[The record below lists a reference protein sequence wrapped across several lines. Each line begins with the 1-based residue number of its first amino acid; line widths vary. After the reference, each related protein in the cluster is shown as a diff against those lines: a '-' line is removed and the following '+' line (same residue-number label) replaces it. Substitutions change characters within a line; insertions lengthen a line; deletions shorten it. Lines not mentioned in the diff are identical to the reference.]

1 MQEND
6 LREWSREVSG
16 QKSQQEGAPRRVRS
30 YVLRQ
35 ARMSPLQQ
43 RSYESLYDH
52 YSIPVSQT
60 VVDLAEEFARL
71 RARTGVAD
79 TGKPREIV
87 AEIGFGMG
95 RATVAIA
102 EQDRERDYL
111 GIEVHTPGVGKV
123 LSEIEKRSL
132 TNLLVVRADAVE
144 VIRHMIGPGVLSGVH
159 IFFPDPWPK
168 KRHHK
173 RRLIQPE
180 FAALLAG
187 RIRENGYIY
196 LTTDW
201 EDYAHQMLEVL
212 EATPGLSNTAV
223 EFAPR
228 QPWRPR
234 TRFEE
239 KGLEQLHP
247 IFELLFRVRR
257 DG

>member
-1 MQEND
+1 MIEE
-6 LREWSREVSG
+6 RSG
-16 QKSQQEGAPRRVRS
+16 QESAPRRVRS

-43 RSYESLYDH
+43 RSFESLYDL
-52 YSIPVSQT
+52 YSMPVT
-60 VVDLAEEFARL
+60 ECVVDLQAEFARL
-71 RARTGVAD
+71 RARLGVAES
-79 TGKPREIV
+79 TGHRDVV

-95 RATVAIA
+95 RATVEIA
-102 EQDRERDYL
+102 ELDRDRDYL

-132 TNLLVVRADAVE
+132 SNLLVVRADAVE
-144 VIRHMIGPGVLSGVH
+144 VFSRMVAPGALSGVH

-173 RRLIQPE
+173 RRLIQPA
-180 FAALLAG
+180 FTALLAG
-187 RIRENGYIY
+187 RLRENGYLY

-201 EDYAHQMLEVL
+201 EEYAQQMLEVL
-212 EATPGLSNTAV
+212 ESTPGLVNSA
-223 EFAPR
+223 ERFAPR

-239 KGLEQLHP
+239 KGIEQRHP

-257 DG
+257 EAQLFEQPHS